1 MSVNL
6 NLSFEIH
13 NISHIHT
20 DAAMLG
26 EEPGSK
32 RDEIFAAAKKFLDDE
47 GILGQDMIVDFL
59 GKTGY
64 LCGYTTFPIIIS
76 RSYEWVPAVT
86 KRWEEMAYR
95 ILGPT
100 CEPKLVVD
108 YPDED

>member
-6 NLSFEIH
+6 NISFEIH

-20 DAAMLG
+20 EAAMSG
-26 EEPGSK
+26 EEPNNK
-32 RDEIFAAAKKFLDDE
+32 RDEIYAAAKKFLDDE
-47 GILGQDMIVDFL
+47 GILNQDMIVDFL
-59 GKTGY
+59 LKEGY
-64 LCGYTTFPIIIS
+64 LCGYTTSPIIIS
-76 RSYEWVPAVT
+76 RSYEWVPDVT

-100 CEPKLVVD
+100 CQPKVVVD